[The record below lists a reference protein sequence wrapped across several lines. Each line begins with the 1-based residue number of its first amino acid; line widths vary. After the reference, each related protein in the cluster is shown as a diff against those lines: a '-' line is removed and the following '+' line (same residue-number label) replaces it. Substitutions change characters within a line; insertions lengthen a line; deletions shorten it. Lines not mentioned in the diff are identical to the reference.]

1 MRIESLII
9 DNYRQYRHAEYNFVK
24 TNNAND
30 MHIVLGSNG
39 VGKTNMLNSIT
50 WCLYGKELHL
60 GDKNTAA
67 PMLNNKYV
75 DKLRQNGISN
85 GNLKVAIILSS
96 DEDAI
101 SKIKVTRNALFK
113 VSSNNIMIM
122 NDEVK
127 VMYLKDSE
135 WQGVDSEEE
144 AKSLIHKFVPENIN
158 EYIFFDGEQLEK
170 YFQEKQREN
179 IQNGIKE
186 LTQSSIL
193 EKTAKAFDTYITN
206 ELRPKLLNSGDNEVE
221 SCQKMVDQ
229 TQFNVSTQD
238 NVINEIKKQ
247 LEKSY
252 SKIEELDSKIHGFE
266 GIAEKRDKFYKL
278 EVESDELQ
286 NKRAEKITEMM
297 KFAREYYQYMAL
309 YPAMKSI
316 YDYILSQDK
325 NGNLPPVIDKILLA
339 KILNAKHCLIC
350 GNDLDDDHV
359 HDVEDLLKSLQVGT
373 ATSAELNSC
382 RSALRSF
389 FDTIKRYPEKKK
401 QYIAT
406 FNEIKKKIEDN
417 EKEYSKLDEYLRTVP
432 NNEELAASIKERDE
446 YKKTVQSLTEK
457 IGAEN
462 VALNTAKE
470 ALKKAETK
478 LAKALEENK
487 KLAELNTQIDYCKRA
502 KVILSEIRDEILNEC
517 RRDIQSETFEIF
529 KSLLWKK
536 DTFSK
541 VEILE
546 DYTFKLLDK
555 YGEQTLGSSSA
566 GERVLLAL
574 SFTLALQKI
583 SKHDSLLYIDTPIGR
598 VDTENR
604 INFIDALIKVSQS
617 KQVILTFTPSEYD
630 YNVSNRLNGQYS
642 TFIDLT
648 IDENVT
654 TLNTKNYG

>member
-1 MRIESLII
+1 MNTL
-9 DNYRQYRHAEYNFVK
+9 
-24 TNNAND
+24 
-30 MHIVLGSNG
+30 
-39 VGKTNMLNSIT
+39 
-50 WCLYGKELHL
+50 ELFP
-60 GDKNTAA
+60 T
-67 PMLNNKYV
+67 
-75 DKLRQNGISN
+75 
-85 GNLKVAIILSS
+85 
-96 DEDAI
+96 
-101 SKIKVTRNALFK
+101 
-113 VSSNNIMIM
+113 
-122 NDEVK
+122 
-127 VMYLKDSE
+127 
-135 WQGVDSEEE
+135 
-144 AKSLIHKFVPENIN
+144 
-158 EYIFFDGEQLEK
+158 
-170 YFQEKQREN
+170 
-179 IQNGIKE
+179 
-186 LTQSSIL
+186 
-193 EKTAKAFDTYITN
+193 
-206 ELRPKLLNSGDNEVE
+206 
-221 SCQKMVDQ
+221 
-229 TQFNVSTQD
+229 
-238 NVINEIKKQ
+238 
-247 LEKSY
+247 
-252 SKIEELDSKIHGFE
+252 
-266 GIAEKRDKFYKL
+266 
-278 EVESDELQ
+278 
-286 NKRAEKITEMM
+286 
-297 KFAREYYQYMAL
+297 
-309 YPAMKSI
+309 
-316 YDYILSQDK
+316 
-325 NGNLPPVIDKILLA
+325 
-339 KILNAKHCLIC
+339 
-350 GNDLDDDHV
+350 
-359 HDVEDLLKSLQVGT
+359 
-373 ATSAELNSC
+373 
-382 RSALRSF
+382 
-389 FDTIKRYPEKKK
+389 
-401 QYIAT
+401 
-406 FNEIKKKIEDN
+406 
-417 EKEYSKLDEYLRTVP
+417 
-432 NNEELAASIKERDE
+432 NEELAASIKERDE

-648 IDENVT
+648 IDENVRIT
-654 TLNTKNYG
+654 CLLDRKAHV

>member
-1 MRIESLII
+1 MNTL
-9 DNYRQYRHAEYNFVK
+9 
-24 TNNAND
+24 
-30 MHIVLGSNG
+30 
-39 VGKTNMLNSIT
+39 
-50 WCLYGKELHL
+50 ELFP
-60 GDKNTAA
+60 T
-67 PMLNNKYV
+67 
-75 DKLRQNGISN
+75 
-85 GNLKVAIILSS
+85 
-96 DEDAI
+96 
-101 SKIKVTRNALFK
+101 
-113 VSSNNIMIM
+113 
-122 NDEVK
+122 
-127 VMYLKDSE
+127 
-135 WQGVDSEEE
+135 
-144 AKSLIHKFVPENIN
+144 
-158 EYIFFDGEQLEK
+158 
-170 YFQEKQREN
+170 
-179 IQNGIKE
+179 
-186 LTQSSIL
+186 
-193 EKTAKAFDTYITN
+193 
-206 ELRPKLLNSGDNEVE
+206 
-221 SCQKMVDQ
+221 
-229 TQFNVSTQD
+229 
-238 NVINEIKKQ
+238 
-247 LEKSY
+247 
-252 SKIEELDSKIHGFE
+252 
-266 GIAEKRDKFYKL
+266 
-278 EVESDELQ
+278 
-286 NKRAEKITEMM
+286 
-297 KFAREYYQYMAL
+297 
-309 YPAMKSI
+309 
-316 YDYILSQDK
+316 
-325 NGNLPPVIDKILLA
+325 
-339 KILNAKHCLIC
+339 
-350 GNDLDDDHV
+350 
-359 HDVEDLLKSLQVGT
+359 
-373 ATSAELNSC
+373 
-382 RSALRSF
+382 
-389 FDTIKRYPEKKK
+389 
-401 QYIAT
+401 
-406 FNEIKKKIEDN
+406 
-417 EKEYSKLDEYLRTVP
+417 
-432 NNEELAASIKERDE
+432 NEELAASIKERDE

-583 SKHDSLLYIDTPIGR
+583 SKHDSLLYIYTPIGR